1 MKAWLLNCP
10 SYKGN
15 QREHGLLVSLG
26 VTDLALC
33 TSPALQS
40 AYCDFEIFCVV
51 PDILS
56 VEILSK

>member
-1 MKAWLLNCP
+1 MKPRLLNCP
-10 SYKGN
+10 SCKRN
-15 QREHGLLVSLG
+15 QREHGLLVALG
-26 VTDLALC
+26 VTDVALC

-40 AYCDFEIFCVV
+40 AYGNFEISYIV